1 MMLVKCKFPYDV
13 FGGTLNLARSNQSV
27 WKFDRMELFC
37 CVYVCEWM
45 VDLTLM
51 AKLHCSYVVVVVA
64 VVEVVACL
72 RVVKFAQF

>member
-1 MMLVKCKFPYDV
+1 
-13 FGGTLNLARSNQSV
+13 
-27 WKFDRMELFC
+27 
-37 CVYVCEWM
+37 M